1 MNDVK
6 HSKLAPKLAPLK
18 SKKSDS
24 MLKAAI
30 VSTIDFCTRHAYG
43 TIAIAVLMALASGYY
58 AEEHFAINTDINT
71 LISYDLPWRQ
81 RELSFETY
89 FPDRED
95 RILAVVDAPTPELVK
110 LASDA
115 LAEKLSGNQHLF
127 PSVTELG
134 GTAFFARNG
143 LLFLA
148 REELGEL
155 THQLSRAALMVRV
168 PVADPSLRG
177 LNQMIA
183 LILAGVEEHEV
194 TLDDTARPFAA
205 AAATVENVLAGRPA
219 IFSWRELVNGSE
231 SSPGDRR
238 RLIEITPMLD
248 FGALEPGQEA
258 TAAIRKAVADLDL
271 ATRYQARVRLTGP
284 VPIDDEEF
292 ATVKEGAATNAAITL
307 GVVLLILWLALRSF
321 RIILAVVI
329 ALFIGLSI
337 TAAIGLMM
345 VGALNLISVAFAVLF
360 IGLGVDFGIQFS
372 VRYRQERYK
381 VTDLRT
387 ALCQAG
393 GRAGIPLTLAATA
406 VAAGFL
412 SFLPTAYRGVSE
424 LGQIAGVGMIVAY
437 VGSITVLPALLYVLN
452 PPGERE
458 GLGFAALAPI
468 DDFLENRRIPIIVAT
483 LGLAIAGLPL
493 LFYLRFDFNPMNL
506 RSPKVESIATY
517 LDLRRDASTGANG
530 VSVLAASDEA
540 AEQAKSRL
548 KALPQVDH
556 VMTIA
561 DFIPTDQPE
570 KLALIA
576 EAAAVLNP
584 ILGVAPRPTPTD
596 AENIA
601 ALKRGV
607 DGLTKAAAGEK
618 GDGAA
623 AATRLAA
630 ALSKLADADAAM
642 RQRAEAAFII
652 PVKSDLDDIRNF
664 LQAKPVTLDT
674 LPGELSRSWRTAD
687 GKLRVEASPKGDPDD
702 NDNIRAFARAVLAVE
717 PTAIGGPISI
727 LLSGDTIVLAF
738 FQAGAWALGSITI
751 LLWLTLR
758 RFGDVALTLVPLML
772 AGVVTL
778 EICVLIGMPLNF
790 ANIIALPLLLGIGVA
805 FKIYYVL
812 AWRAGRTKLLQSSLT
827 RAVIFSAATTATA
840 FGSLWFSSHPGT
852 SSMGK
857 LLALSL
863 ACTLAAAVLFQPA
876 LMGRPRSVR
885 DA

>member
-1 MNDVK
+1 
-6 HSKLAPKLAPLK
+6 
-18 SKKSDS
+18 
-24 MLKAAI
+24 
-30 VSTIDFCTRHAYG
+30 
-43 TIAIAVLMALASGYY
+43 
-58 AEEHFAINTDINT
+58 
-71 LISYDLPWRQ
+71 
-81 RELSFETY
+81 
-89 FPDRED
+89 
-95 RILAVVDAPTPELVK
+95 
-110 LASDA
+110 
-115 LAEKLSGNQHLF
+115 
-127 PSVTELG
+127 
-134 GTAFFARNG
+134 
-143 LLFLA
+143 
-148 REELGEL
+148 
-155 THQLSRAALMVRV
+155 
-168 PVADPSLRG
+168 
-177 LNQMIA
+177 
-183 LILAGVEEHEV
+183 
-194 TLDDTARPFAA
+194 
-205 AAATVENVLAGRPA
+205 
-219 IFSWRELVNGSE
+219 
-231 SSPGDRR
+231 
-238 RLIEITPMLD
+238 
-248 FGALEPGQEA
+248 
-258 TAAIRKAVADLDL
+258 
-271 ATRYQARVRLTGP
+271 
-284 VPIDDEEF
+284 
-292 ATVKEGAATNAAITL
+292 
-307 GVVLLILWLALRSF
+307 
-321 RIILAVVI
+321 
-329 ALFIGLSI
+329 LSI

-381 VTDLRT
+381 MSDLRT

-424 LGQIAGVGMIVAY
+424 LGQIAGLGMIVAY
-437 VGSITVLPALLYVLN
+437 LASITLLPALLYVLN
-452 PPGERE
+452 PPGEPE

-468 DDFLENRRIPIIVAT
+468 DDFLEKRRIPIIFAT

-517 LDLRRDASTGANG
+517 LDLRRDPTTGANG

-630 ALSKLADADAAM
+630 ALSKLADADTAM

-674 LPGELSRSWRTAD
+674 LPGELSRSWRTPD
-687 GKLRVEASPKGDPDD
+687 GKLRVEASSKGDPDD

-852 SSMGK
+852 STMGK

-876 LMGRPRSVR
+876 LMGRPRSVG
-885 DA
+885 DV